1 MILSELVKAI
11 KPLEVIGPTDVEV
24 NGLHFDSRKINKGD
38 VFVAQVG
45 TAVDGHTFIDGCVAK
60 GASAIVLSKRE
71 YMADVQRDNV
81 QCTKGGTTFILVENT
96 DKALGLMA
104 SKWFGE
110 PSKELTLV
118 GVTGTNGK
126 TTIATLLYKLVRA
139 LGHKAGLL
147 STVVNYIED
156 EAVPAT
162 HTTPDAIELNGLLRR
177 MVDAGCEYAFMEV
190 SSHAIAQERIAGLDF
205 DGALFTNL
213 TRDHIDYHKTFDNY
227 RDTKKRLF
235 DGLKKSAFAVTN
247 KDDKNGLVMTQ
258 NCKAEVKT
266 YSTRSLADY
275 KAQILE
281 EGFEGMMLNIN
292 GKEVFVPL
300 VGRFNVSNLLCI
312 YGAALCLGFEELE
325 VLRVLSTLKPVNGRF
340 ETIRSPKGWTAIV
353 DYAHTPDAVDNV
365 IQTIREIIS
374 PTPGEFYDRPLDA
387 RSSGALHPRREGER
401 HPKLITVVGCGGNRD
416 KGKRP
421 MMAQIAKKGSEQL
434 ILTSDNPRDEEP
446 ADILNDMKA
455 GLTEEELRST
465 LVIEDREAAIQ
476 TACTLAQSGD
486 VILIAGKGHE
496 DYQIIKGVKHH
507 FDDHEVVKRYL

>member
-1 MILSELVKAI
+1 MILRELVSVLQPI
-11 KPLEVIGPTDVEV
+11 EVVGSTDKEIH
-24 NGLHFDSRKINKGD
+24 NIHFDSRKVGQED
-38 VFVAQVG
+38 LFVAQVG

-60 GASAIVLSKRE
+60 GAAAVVLSDRA
-71 YMADVQRDNV
+71 YMRKEEGV
-81 QCTKGGTTFILVENT
+81 TYILVENT

-156 EAVPAT
+156 EEVPAT

-177 MVDAGCEYAFMEV
+177 MVDAGCTYAFMEV
-190 SSHAIAQERIAGLDF
+190 SSHAIAQERVAGLDF

-235 DGLKKSAFAVTN
+235 DGLKKTAFAVTN

-266 YSTRSLADY
+266 YSTRALADY

-281 EGFEGMMLNIN
+281 EGFDGMMLSIN

-312 YGAALCLGFEELE
+312 YGAALNLGFDELE

-340 ETIRSPKGWTAIV
+340 ETIHSPKGWTAIV

-365 IQTIREIIS
+365 IQTIREIKK
-374 PTPGEFYDRPLDA
+374 E
-387 RSSGALHPRREGER
+387 GA
-401 HPKLITVVGCGGNRD
+401 KLITVVGCGGNRD

-421 MMAQIAKKGSEQL
+421 MMAKIAKQGSEQL

-446 ADILNDMKA
+446 GDILNDMKA
-455 GLTEEELRST
+455 GLSEEELRST
-465 LVIEDREAAIQ
+465 LVIEDRAAAIQ
-476 TACTLAQSGD
+476 TACTLAQKGD
-486 VILIAGKGHE
+486 VILVAGKGHE
-496 DYQIIKGVKHH
+496 DYQIIKGVKYH
-507 FDDHEVVKRYL
+507 FDDHEQVRKYC

>member
-1 MILSELVKAI
+1 MILSEL
-11 KPLEVIGPTDVEV
+11 LEVIEPIEVIGSTDKEIK
-24 NGLHFDSRKINKGD
+24 GLHFDSRKIGEGD
-38 VFVAQVG
+38 LFVAQVG
-45 TAVDGHTFIDGCVAK
+45 TAVDGHTFIDGCVEK
-60 GASAIVLSKRE
+60 GAAAVVLSDRAFMHDAK
-71 YMADVQRDNV
+71 DV
-81 QCTKGGTTFILVENT
+81 TYILVENT
-96 DKALGLMA
+96 DRALGLMA

-110 PSKELTLV
+110 PSKALTLV

-156 EAVPAT
+156 EAVAAT

-258 NCKAEVKT
+258 NCQAEVKT

-340 ETIRSPKGWTAIV
+340 ETIRSPKGWTAII

-365 IQTIREIIS
+365 ISTIKEIIDGQKS
-374 PTPGEFYDRPLDA
+374 KVESRK
-387 RSSGALHPRREGER
+387 PR
-401 HPKLITVVGCGGNRD
+401 LITVIGCGGNRD

-446 ADILNDMKA
+446 AAILNDMKA

-476 TACTLAQSGD
+476 TACTLAQKGD
-486 VILIAGKGHE
+486 VILVAGKGHE

-507 FDDHEVVKRYL
+507 FDDHEQVRKHL

>member
-1 MILSELVKAI
+1 MILSELLTAI
-11 KPLEVIGPTDVEV
+11 EPIEVIGETNKEIK
-24 NGLHFDSRKINKGD
+24 GLHFDSRKIGEGD
-38 VFVAQVG
+38 LFVAQIG
-45 TAVDGHTFIDGCVAK
+45 TAVDGHTFIDGCVEK
-60 GASAIVLSKRE
+60 GAAAVVLSKRE
-71 YMADVQRDNV
+71 YIKAYPQPLPEG
-81 QCTKGGTTFILVENT
+81 KGVTYILVENT
-96 DKALGLMA
+96 DKALGLLA
-104 SKWFGE
+104 
-110 PSKELTLV
+110 
-118 GVTGTNGK
+118 
-126 TTIATLLYKLVRA
+126 KLVRA
-139 LGHKAGLL
+139 LGYKAGLL

-156 EAVPAT
+156 EAVAAT

-258 NCKAEVKT
+258 NCQAEVKT

-340 ETIRSPKGWTAIV
+340 ETIRSEKGWTAIV

-365 IQTIREIIS
+365 IQTIREIKK
-374 PTPGEFYDRPLDA
+374 E
-387 RSSGALHPRREGER
+387 GA
-401 HPKLITVVGCGGNRD
+401 KLITVVGCGGNRD

-476 TACTLAQSGD
+476 TACTLAQKGD
-486 VILIAGKGHE
+486 VILVAGKGHE

-507 FDDHEVVKRYL
+507 FDDHEIVRRYL

>member
-1 MILSELVKAI
+1 MILNELLSVL
-11 KPLEVIGPTDVEV
+11 KPIEIVGPTDKDIHAI
-24 NGLHFDSRKINKGD
+24 HFASRKVEAD
-38 VFVAQVG
+38 DLFVAQVG
-45 TAVDGHTFIDGCVAK
+45 TAVDGHTFIDGCIDK
-60 GASAIVLSKRE
+60 GATTIVLSDRK
-71 YMADVQRDNV
+71 YFPMSNV
-81 QCTKGGTTFILVENT
+81 QSPITYILVENT
-96 DKALGLMA
+96 DEALGLLA
-104 SKWFGE
+104 SKWYGE
-110 PSKELTLV
+110 PSKQLTLV

-162 HTTPDAIELNGLLRR
+162 HTTPDALELNGLLRR
-177 MVDAGCEYAFMEV
+177 MVDAGCTYAFMEV
-190 SSHAIAQERIAGLDF
+190 SSHSIAQERIAGLDF

-235 DGLKKSAFAVTN
+235 DGLKKTAFAVTN

-258 NCKAEVKT
+258 NCKAEVHT

-281 EGFEGMMLNIN
+281 EGFDGMMLSIN

-312 YGAALCLGFEELE
+312 YGAAMNLGFDELDI
-325 VLRVLSTLKPVNGRF
+325 LRVLSTLKPVNGRF
-340 ETIRSPKGWTAIV
+340 ETIHSPKGWTAIV

-365 IQTIREIIS
+365 IQTIREIKCD
-374 PTPGEFYDRPLDA
+374 TA
-387 RSSGALHPRREGER
+387 
-401 HPKLITVVGCGGNRD
+401 KLITVVGCGGNRD

-421 MMAQIAKKGSEQL
+421 MMAQIAKRGSEQL

-446 ADILNDMKA
+446 KDILKDMTD
-455 GLTEEELRST
+455 GLTADELRST

-507 FDDHEVVKRYL
+507 FDDHEVVRKYL